1 METNTNPKRSE
12 INEKIRKQIFKIE
25 KENYL
30 KKVLSS
36 NEMVAKIKKIVEE
49 EVK

>member
-1 METNTNPKRSE
+1 MNQNRNEV
-12 INEKIRKQIFKIE
+12 NEKIRKQIFKIE

-30 KKVLSS
+30 KKVLSP